1 MKQLLST
8 LLITLFFFLQGCEQK
23 QEEPETT
30 TVNRLSGTFW
40 QLESYGNRGSEQ
52 QDILISTPYTLD
64 FRSSSRKAGVI
75 FDCQTGDVSYSV
87 DMSSLHFTEQH
98 VTQRECTF
106 SGVAIY
112 EDQERF
118 IYEVI
123 ADSASFEISRDHLVI
138 YTDNDAQLSFKKIV
152 QDRLAYDQL
161 AELAPFQSDG
171 CSSFPD
177 GTLFQQELW
186 LRCCNVHDYAYWKG
200 GSEDERE
207 ASDLALRDCV
217 ADVGEEE
224 IALLMLL
231 GVRVGGSPL
240 FPTPYRWGYGWPY
253 PKNYGRLSADEL
265 QLVEEMAYLQP

>member
-1 MKQLLST
+1 MKQL
-8 LLITLFFFLQGCEQK
+8 FFFILLLFLYGCEQN
-23 QEEPETT
+23 QEDPELT

-40 QLESYGNRGSEQ
+40 QLESYGHRGSEQ
-52 QDILISTPYTLD
+52 QEILISTPYTLD
-64 FRSSSRKAGVI
+64 FRSSDTQADVG
-75 FDCQTGDVSYSV
+75 FDCQTGELSYSV
-87 DMSSLHFTEQH
+87 DMSSLHFTDQR

-106 SGVAIY
+106 SGVDVY

-123 ADSASFEISRDHLVI
+123 ANSASFKLSRAHLVI
-138 YTDNDAQLSFKKIV
+138 YTDNDAQLSFKKIEPGHLV
-152 QDRLAYDQL
+152 QDQL

-186 LRCCNVHDYAYWKG
+186 LRCCSIHDYAYWKG
-200 GSEDERE
+200 GSANERE
-207 ASDLALRDCV
+207 EADLALRDCV
-217 ADVGEEE
+217 TDVGEEE

-253 PKNYGRLSADEL
+253 PKDYGRLSADEL